1 MTVKAK
7 DIEQAICNHFWR
19 GMLWFPQLRVGT
31 GFGHDAER
39 TMDLFGIQPLSPWD
53 RICVEIKVSRGD
65 FRRDIRQPMKQRRA
79 RLLANQ
85 FFYAAPKG
93 LLTAEDLPTWAG
105 LIEVDADSSKSLFP
119 PRDSIRRPRRGGS
132 WPSSREW
139 QPSKERTVR
148 REQVKTYTWAVG
160 SSRAVPQHS
169 CRSHG

>member
-105 LIEVDADSSKSLFP
+105 LIEVDAARKYGEFGFIEVPVPAPRFDSAAP
-119 PRDSIRRPRRGGS
+119 S
-132 WPSSREW
+132 WRFL
-139 QPSKERTVR
+139 
-148 REQVKTYTWAVG
+148 AVFARMAAKQG
-160 SSRAVPQHS
+160 KDGAA
-169 CRSHG
+169 